1 MGRGPTDVPIAP
13 IYLEHFDEGII
24 RALGGV
30 RDSIVIDGEE
40 AQFYG
45 SDIPGV
51 CGPETYRGRV
61 PIFFGQGLDVL
72 HPNVLPSITVSR
84 SSIEDDLQRVMPKSV
99 AHKVAA
105 VNSRRVQAT
114 LPDGTV
120 IYGPSRKE
128 TKEPAWPVNITY
140 NIQIRAR
147 LELEF
152 LAMFKWVTSRL
163 HAQDLYSYITVWD
176 SAKNARYYDIFRE
189 SMSDIGEYIDVNDVV
204 RGYEFSYRVEGEI
217 DIIRPSVHATV
228 VQPEVTTEMLE
239 G

>member
-13 IYLEHFDEGII
+13 IYLEHFDEAVI

-30 RDSIVIDGEE
+30 RDSIEVDGEE
-40 AQFYG
+40 AQFYAVE
-45 SDIPGV
+45 IPGV
-51 CGPETYRGRV
+51 CGPELYRGRI
-61 PIFFGQGLDVL
+61 PIYFGQGMDVINPYL
-72 HPNVLPSITVSR
+72 LPQITVTR
-84 SSIEDDLQRVMPKSV
+84 TGVEDDLQRVMPDTL

-105 VNSRRVQAT
+105 IHAKRIQVR

-120 IYGPSRKE
+120 IVGPSRKE
-128 TKEPAWPVNITY
+128 TKEAAWPVNITY

-147 LELEF
+147 LHNEM
-152 LAMFKWVTSRL
+152 LAMFRWVTSRL

-176 SAKNARYYDIFRE
+176 SAKSPRHYDIFRE
-189 SMSDIGEYIDVNDVV
+189 SMTDIGEYIDVNDMV

-217 DIIRPSVHATV
+217 DIIRPTVHATV
-228 VQPEVTTEMLE
+228 AQPEVNTEMLE